1 MQSDT
6 TRTDGNANIKQQTGN
21 EGLPK
26 ALSAFSSIK
35 RKSNVSSNYANNNTP
50 SKNHPDTKLRN
61 KPLLPLDG
69 FPDPP
74 YHTDFDNDEKPKVFR
89 RLCRNFDD
97 ILNSFDALDVPGLS
111 RASTPSQPKSQVEFI
126 SLIQYFQQV
135 STQIHF
141 SLSLNR
147 DLIDYIFTFRF
158 LLKSIIHVFQFL
170 RNKDAE
176 DDGKRA
182 INLLQFWLDVQS
194 FKTFCNSMSDEVNS
208 NTEILKDQVSLIIDI
223 NK

>member
-1 MQSDT
+1 MTNDHFFHLQSDT

-35 RKSNVSSNYANNNTP
+35 RNSNVSSNYANNNTP

-74 YHTDFDNDEKPKVFR
+74 YHTNFDNVEKPKVFR

-97 ILNSFDALDVPGLS
+97 ILNSSDALDVPGLS
-111 RASTPSQPKSQVEFI
+111 RASTPSQPKCQVEFI

-135 STQIHF
+135 STQIQNHLF
-141 SLSLNR
+141 
-147 DLIDYIFTFRF
+147 
-158 LLKSIIHVFQFL
+158 
-170 RNKDAE
+170 NKPCF
-176 DDGKRA
+176 
-182 INLLQFWLDVQS
+182 N
-194 FKTFCNSMSDEVNS
+194 
-208 NTEILKDQVSLIIDI
+208 
-223 NK
+223 